1 MTVNEQAMRRLFPAV
16 YESEYQNVVIFE
28 AKVQ

>member
-1 MTVNEQAMRRLFPAV
+1 MRRLFPAV

-28 AKVQ
+28 AKVQEEALW